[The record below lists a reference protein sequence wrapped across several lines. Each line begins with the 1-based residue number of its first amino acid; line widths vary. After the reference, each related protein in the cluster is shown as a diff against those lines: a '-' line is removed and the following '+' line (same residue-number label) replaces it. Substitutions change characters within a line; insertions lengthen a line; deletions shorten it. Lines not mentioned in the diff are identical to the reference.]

1 MRTPFLAKFVH
12 RTNRIL
18 IRLSTWIKQKG
29 LRAIM
34 ETTHPQE
41 NRGGARR

>member
-1 MRTPFLAKFVH
+1 MRTPLPAKFVH
-12 RTNRIL
+12 RTNGIL
-18 IRLSTWIKQKG
+18 TRLLTWIKQKG